1 MAIQS
6 SVKMEIDK
14 SGQQVLQTAQGA
26 PQTPPDTNTVDNTM
40 RAKWLDK
47 LWQQLFDGDG
57 GGLMSPG
64 QIRREHR
71 NRDHVRQAEMASIL
85 ETESDLTSIHQ
96 GLKSLDEAGNVVDM
110 PAVDLVPT
118 HHIIERN
125 VFESDIDIGR
135 DSPASLLKS
144 VVREVSIRDLE
155 RSLNL
160 RKIAILAESEILN
173 ADLRAVSS
181 KPIKAEWMLRW
192 REAAEQAFSAELQ
205 SLWVRTLIDE
215 LAAPGSYSLGLIS
228 VIAQLSPEDLE
239 MIGIVGK
246 YAFPDFIYDASE
258 YFDTDYH
265 RNLLD
270 IMEDL
275 GLIIATSSMRTL
287 SSQSAA
293 NFSYV
298 LPCRSKALLITGN
311 NAGRQL
317 QLPVFKITRIGRQLF
332 SLFTVNVDLA
342 YLYDLARHIK
352 QQRFEVSLG
361 DWSRNSKYVKKVSL

>member
-1 MAIQS
+1 MKLEN
-6 SVKMEIDK
+6 SVQRAPRRAPPSE
-14 SGQQVLQTAQGA
+14 QQQAQPG
-26 PQTPPDTNTVDNTM
+26 TVDNSM

-71 NRDHVRQAEMASIL
+71 SRDQVRQAEMASIL

-96 GLKSLDEAGNVVDM
+96 GLKSLDDAGNVIDT

-125 VFESDIDIGR
+125 TFESDIDIGR

-144 VVREVSIRDLE
+144 VVRDVSMRDLE

-173 ADLRAVSS
+173 AELRAVSA
-181 KPIKAEWMLRW
+181 KPVKAEWMLRW
-192 REAAEQAFSAELQ
+192 REAAEQAYSAELQ
-205 SLWVRTLIDE
+205 TLWVRTLIDE
-215 LAAPGSYSLGLIS
+215 LAAPGTYSLGLIS
-228 VIAQLSPEDLE
+228 LIAQLSPEDLE
-239 MIGIVGK
+239 MIGIVSK
-246 YAFPDFIYDASE
+246 YAFPDFIYDAHE

-270 IMEDL
+270 AMEDF
-275 GLIIATSSMRTL
+275 GLIISTSSMRTL
-287 SSQSAA
+287 NSQSAA
-293 NFSYV
+293 NFTYV
-298 LPCRSKALLITGN
+298 LPCRRKAMLIT
-311 NAGRQL
+311 AIKVAQPL
-317 QLPVFKITRIGRQLF
+317 QLPVFKVTRVGRQLF
-332 SLFTVNVDLA
+332 PLFATNVDLA
-342 YLYDLARHIK
+342 YLYDLARYIK
-352 QQRFEVSLG
+352 QQKFEVSLG
-361 DWSRNSKYVKKVSL
+361 DWSHNNQYIKKVTL

>member
-1 MAIQS
+1 
-6 SVKMEIDK
+6 MEFDK
-14 SGQQVLQTAQGA
+14 SGQRAAQPVQRL
-26 PQTPPDTNTVDNTM
+26 PQNQPDINAVDSTM
-40 RAKWLDK
+40 RARWLDK

-64 QIRREHR
+64 QIRRERR
-71 NRDHVRQAEMASIL
+71 NRDHVRQVEMASIL

-96 GLKSLDEAGNVVDM
+96 GLKSLDDNGNVIDT

-118 HHIIERN
+118 HHIIENN
-125 VFESDIDIGR
+125 VFDSDVDIGR

-144 VVREVSIRDLE
+144 VVRDVSIRDLE

-160 RKIAILAESEILN
+160 RKIAILAESEILS
-173 ADLRAVSS
+173 ADLRAVST

-192 REAAEQAFSAELQ
+192 REAAEQTYSPELQ
-205 SLWVRTLIDE
+205 SLWVRTLIKE
-215 LAAPGSYSLGLIS
+215 LAAPGTYSLGLVS
-228 VIAQLSPEDLE
+228 VVAQLSPEDIE
-239 MIGIVGK
+239 MIGIVSK

-270 IMEDL
+270 VMEDF
-275 GLIIATSSMRTL
+275 GLIIATSSVRTL

-293 NFSYV
+293 NFTYV
-298 LPCRSKALLITGN
+298 LPCRRKALLITGN
-311 NAGRQL
+311 NAARQL

-332 SLFTVNVDLA
+332 SLFAANVDLA

-361 DWSRNSKYVKKVSL
+361 DWSRNSKYVKKVAL